1 VAVINILDFNNI
13 KEIGNIKITT
23 IKIFYK
29 TIQTETK
36 L

>member
-1 VAVINILDFNNI
+1 VAVINILDCNNI
-13 KEIGNIKITT
+13 KEIGNMKIVT

-29 TIQTETK
+29 TIKTETK

>member
-1 VAVINILDFNNI
+1 VAVINILHFNNI
-13 KEIGNIKITT
+13 KEIGNIKIAK

-29 TIQTETK
+29 IIKTEMK